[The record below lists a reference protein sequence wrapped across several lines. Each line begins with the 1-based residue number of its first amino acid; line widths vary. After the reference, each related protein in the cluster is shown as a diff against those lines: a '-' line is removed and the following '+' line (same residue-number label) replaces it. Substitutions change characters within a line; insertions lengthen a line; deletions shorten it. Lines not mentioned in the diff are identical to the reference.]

1 MMSPFACS
9 LYFIISV
16 TVFGALVD
24 VFLAGVA
31 GGETPAFRLRKTP
44 LYFALGAAV
53 YTVPATLLSINGVKL
68 SVMWFLAL
76 VVLALALNVCVYPST
91 QALQGLRSPRLRSG
105 QAGQAVPA
113 LLRGRGERPDAP
125 LKPLKF
131 WTGMS
136 NIFVFAVI
144 AAIAVLVAW
153 KTAMKVAVP
162 SFGIDLMAHLLIKAK
177 ILLHT
182 TIKDSI
188 FFHDPLFAHMHVKY
202 PPMFAV
208 FYNLL
213 FLFMGGAFNGYYHVV
228 NGFILFLTG
237 YAVYGF
243 LAERIPRPQAA
254 LWFFIFVS
262 AWYYVGSNLMEGSD
276 LFLSLFF
283 LVAAIELF
291 RFIAGGRLY
300 NLLTC
305 AVTAAGGALMKNE
318 GLMFAVF
325 IFFILAA
332 CRAFSPGGM
341 RRAVREASLFLVVV
355 AVMVLAWLVYRTG
368 LPEAG
373 LFHLK
378 MIREAGFVEYLPYL
392 AATSS
397 VFFGNLLSPIWSGVF
412 ILWAVMCIVFIRYCA
427 RSGALV
433 FALLALGQLAVY
445 FTIFW
450 LTDGAVIRYNFS
462 ASGLTRVISHCY
474 PLALMTAALITGER
488 VWGRGREQ
496 RA

>member
-1 MMSPFACS
+1 MISPFACS

-16 TVFGALVD
+16 TALGALVD
-24 VFLAGVA
+24 VFLSGLA
-31 GGETPAFRLRKTP
+31 GGETPAFRLRKAP

-53 YTVPATLLSINGVKL
+53 YTVPAMFLSINGVQL

-76 VVLALALNVCVYPST
+76 VVLVLVLNVCVW
-91 QALQGLRSPRLRSG
+91 GG
-105 QAGQAVPA
+105 A
-113 LLRGRGERPDAP
+113 LLKPRAATGIPFRERPSRSRNGI
-125 LKPLKF
+125 F
-131 WTGMS
+131 SG
-136 NIFVFAVI
+136 IFVFAVI

-188 FFHDPLFAHMHVKY
+188 FFHDPVFAHMHVKY

-213 FLFMGGAFNGYYHVV
+213 FLFIGGAFNGYYHVV

-262 AWYYVGSNLMEGSD
+262 AWYYMGSNLMEGSD

-283 LVAAIELF
+283 LVAAVELL
-291 RFIAGGRLY
+291 RFVTGGRLY

-318 GLMFAVF
+318 GLMFAAF
-325 IFFILAA
+325 ILFILAA

-355 AVMVLAWLVYRTG
+355 AVMVLPWLVYRTG

-392 AATSS
+392 VATSS
-397 VFFGNLLSPIWSGVF
+397 VFFRNLFSPIWSGVF
-412 ILWAVMCIVFIRYCA
+412 ILWSVMCIVFIRYCA

-474 PLALMTAALITGER
+474 PIVLMTVALIVGER
-488 VWGRGREQ
+488 LWGRGAKCIEHS
-496 RA
+496 A